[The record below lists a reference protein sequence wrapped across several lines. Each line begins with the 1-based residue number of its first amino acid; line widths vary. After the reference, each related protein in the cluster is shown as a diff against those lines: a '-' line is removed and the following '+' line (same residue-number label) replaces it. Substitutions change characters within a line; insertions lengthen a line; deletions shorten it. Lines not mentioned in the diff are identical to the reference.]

1 MFSSSIP
8 ASVCASGLKKVVVV
22 SRQCLNC
29 STLLATPS
37 RAIFAC
43 MEFTPMTRFDLQTIE
58 AAADAYAAIHGVTME
73 LDIQEND
80 APPSGNHP
88 VQQVTLQVIRPMP
101 GRRPRRYSRYFI
113 IRSEAL
119 IYWLI

>member
-1 MFSSSIP
+1 
-8 ASVCASGLKKVVVV
+8 
-22 SRQCLNC
+22 
-29 STLLATPS
+29 
-37 RAIFAC
+37 
-43 MEFTPMTRFDLQTIE
+43 MEFTPMSRLDLQTIE

-101 GRRPRRYSRYFI
+101 GRRPRRYSRYFYHPVGSSDLLAHI
-113 IRSEAL
+113 ELEIEAAAREVFRVV
-119 IYWLI
+119 